1 MIIGI
6 LGNKNVG
13 KDTLADYLV
22 ATEGF
27 TKISFATNLKKCL
40 AVMFNWNDNDFSFE
54 NKEKVDEIWKVSPR
68 KMLQLLGT
76 DFLRDYCK
84 EVIDCKINFNNKE
97 EEFSYHIKKLF
108 LDNIELFNENKN
120 IVVSDVRFP
129 DELKFIK
136 WLNGKIIKLER
147 NDAIINQYN
156 NHSSENYIDKLEYDF
171 KIENNFSKNHLFKTF
186 NILIEQGSFN

>member
-22 ATEGF
+22 STEGF
-27 TKISFATNLKKCL
+27 KKISFATNLKKCL
-40 AVMFNWNDNDFSFE
+40 AVMFNWDDNNFSLE
-54 NKEKVDEIWKVSPR
+54 NKEKKDPVWNVSPR

-76 DFLRDYCK
+76 EFLREYCK
-84 EVIDCKINFNNKE
+84 DIIDCKINFNDKE
-97 EEFSYHIKKLF
+97 EVFSYHIKKLF
-108 LDNIELFNENKN
+108 LDNKELFDNNEN
-120 IVVSDVRFP
+120 IVISDVRFP

-147 NDAIINQYN
+147 NNAIVNEFN
-156 NHSSENYIDKLEYDF
+156 NHSSENYINNLEYDV
-171 KIENNFSKNHLFKTF
+171 KIENNFSKEHLYKTI
-186 NILIEQGSFN
+186 NIYLENN